1 MDSGFR
7 RNDEGGIMA
16 AKTKSAHPR
25 ALITGASSGIGLAFA
40 ERLAREGYNLIIVA
54 RRKDRLDELAHLL
67 RAAHRIEVE
76 VIAADLTQT
85 AALHRVERQA
95 AEANLDLL
103 VNNAGFG
110 NAGAFADL
118 DVDTEEEEIRLNILA
133 LVRLTHAVL
142 PGMTQRKGGAI
153 INVSS
158 LAGFQPGPYM
168 ATYGATKAY
177 VTSFSEALSEEL
189 RGTGVYV
196 QALCPGFT
204 KTEFQERGGIDSAM
218 VPQMVWMTAESVVD
232 ASLAAMK
239 SKQMICVPGMGNQVM
254 STATNFI
261 PRAIMR
267 RLFGASMRRA
277 TLG

>member
-1 MDSGFR
+1 
-7 RNDEGGIMA
+7 MA
-16 AKTKSAHPR
+16 TRTKSNRR

-40 ERLAREGYNLIIVA
+40 EKLAREGYDLIVVA
-54 RRKDRLDELAHLL
+54 RRKDRLEELAHLL
-67 RAAHRIEVE
+67 HGAHKIEVE
-76 VIAADLTQT
+76 VLAADLTQT
-85 AALHRVERQA
+85 AALRRVERQA
-95 AEANLDLL
+95 AEANLTLL

-118 DVDTEEEEIRLNILA
+118 DVDTEEEEIRLNVLA

-142 PGMTQRKGGAI
+142 PGMVQRQIGTI

-158 LAGFQPGPYM
+158 IAGFQPGPFM

-189 RGTGVYV
+189 RGSGVYV

-204 KTEFQERGGIDSAM
+204 KTEFQERGGIDSSM
-218 VPQMVWMTAESVVD
+218 VPQIVWMTAESVVD

-239 SKQMICVPGMGNQVM
+239 SKQVVCVPGLGNQVM
-254 STATNFI
+254 STATTLI
-261 PRAIMR
+261 PRGILR

-277 TLG
+277 VVE

>member
-1 MDSGFR
+1 
-7 RNDEGGIMA
+7 MA
-16 AKTKSAHPR
+16 TRTKSDRRR

-40 ERLAREGYNLIIVA
+40 ERLARDGYNLVIVA

-67 RAAHRIEVE
+67 RGAHKIEVD

-95 AEANLDLL
+95 AEASLDLL

-142 PGMTQRKGGAI
+142 PGMTRRKSGGI

-177 VTSFSEALSEEL
+177 VTSFTEALSEEL

-204 KTEFQERGGIDSAM
+204 KTEFQERGGIDSTM

-232 ASLAAMK
+232 ASLGALK
-239 SKQMICVPGMGNQVM
+239 SQQVICVPGLGNQVM

-261 PRAIMR
+261 PRGIMR

-277 TLG
+277 VAGEESNQ